1 MAFLPDR
8 LERKKT
14 LSSANWIFLIV
25 TFSLDMLFSAVRSS
39 LLNTRPVLLIGLS
52 EHDPVGVERAL
63 TILEKKRLRVSL
75 RLSLILMHFLVCSAV
90 GWSLVSLVP
99 QPPFWLILLIVI
111 LAAVI
116 VLLAEF
122 TMEGLVLHAP
132 EKWAIRLAPV
142 GNAMAILFAPLA
154 ALMMALLGSPEVL
167 QQRLGPVTE
176 EEIKNWVEMGQVQGS
191 LEKEEREMI
200 YSIFQFGET
209 LSREIMVPRID
220 ITAFDVTTTVHE
232 AIQVFTESGHSR
244 VPVYEESIDDIIG
257 LLYAKD
263 LLRSESRDISIK
275 DIRPLLR
282 KAYFIPESKNVDE
295 LLREM
300 QAQGIHMAVVVDEY
314 GGTAGLV
321 TLEDIVEEIVGEIR
335 DEYDQGEEL
344 AFQEISPNEFIF
356 SGLINLDDVDDYL
369 GVDLTNDMADTLGGY
384 IYGQIGRVP
393 LGGEQ
398 IKVNGWILTVEQV
411 SGRRIRKVHANR
423 IMGDVELEE
432 KDEAKL

>member
-99 QPPFWLILLIVI
+99 QPPFWLILLVVI

-176 EEIKNWVEMGQVQGS
+176 EEIKNWVE
-191 LEKEEREMI
+191 R
-200 YSIFQFGET
+200 
-209 LSREIMVPRID
+209 
-220 ITAFDVTTTVHE
+220 DV
-232 AIQVFTESGHSR
+232 
-244 VPVYEESIDDIIG
+244 
-257 LLYAKD
+257 
-263 LLRSESRDISIK
+263 
-275 DIRPLLR
+275 
-282 KAYFIPESKNVDE
+282 
-295 LLREM
+295 
-300 QAQGIHMAVVVDEY
+300 
-314 GGTAGLV
+314 
-321 TLEDIVEEIVGEIR
+321 
-335 DEYDQGEEL
+335 
-344 AFQEISPNEFIF
+344 
-356 SGLINLDDVDDYL
+356 
-369 GVDLTNDMADTLGGY
+369 
-384 IYGQIGRVP
+384 
-393 LGGEQ
+393 
-398 IKVNGWILTVEQV
+398 
-411 SGRRIRKVHANR
+411 
-423 IMGDVELEE
+423 
-432 KDEAKL
+432 